1 MSKQIL
7 SITFNLLEDG
17 NIFVETAA
25 NKSLSKQDVQL
36 MVQDFLEKLERM
48 IKDEAN

>member
-1 MSKQIL
+1 MSKLIL

-25 NKSLSKQDVQL
+25 NKSLSKHDVYELIEDYQK
-36 MVQDFLEKLERM
+36 KLERM